1 MISIFHIF
9 YFSLDMST
17 YSLCFFSQILKSH
30 LFLKWSPHVLPN
42 FRGSPTPGPR
52 PQDAGGIPVPRDAEL
67 LPGHGAI
74 VLSRRLQRWKRC
86 DVSTPKAN
94 GEWLVIL
101 RLWWYLGLRGPPQK
115 SSLITI
121 DSSMVDFPL
130 GKSTIKRKQTQVV
143 FY

>member
-1 MISIFHIF
+1 
-9 YFSLDMST
+9 MST

-74 VLSRRLQRWKRC
+74 VPEPPTPTVKTLRCFNTQGERRVTS
-86 DVSTPKAN
+86 DT
-94 GEWLVIL
+94 
-101 RLWWYLGLRGPPQK
+101 
-115 SSLITI
+115 
-121 DSSMVDFPL
+121 
-130 GKSTIKRKQTQVV
+130 
-143 FY
+143 